1 MPVPVF
7 VGFEVVGHP
16 MPDRAHRSPV
26 AVGGG
31 VLVVEGGEGESVDE
45 GKHNTPRTQ
54 SSEVVVKE
62 SGVVGGGSVDD
73 GEGLGW
79 VTV

>member
-31 VLVVEGGEGESVDE
+31 GWVVPVSVFV
-45 GKHNTPRTQ
+45 GF
-54 SSEVVVKE
+54 EVVGHPMSDRAHRSPV
-62 SGVVGGGSVDD
+62 VVGVG
-73 GEGLGW
+73 
-79 VTV
+79 